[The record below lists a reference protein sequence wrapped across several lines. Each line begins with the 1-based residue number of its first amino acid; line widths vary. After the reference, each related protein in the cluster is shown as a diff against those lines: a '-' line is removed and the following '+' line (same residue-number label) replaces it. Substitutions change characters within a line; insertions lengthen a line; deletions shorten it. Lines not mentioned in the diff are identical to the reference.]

1 MFITPGSRGGRK
13 RVQES
18 ETPPPTTGELTD
30 FLRAY
35 IPSTG
40 NVDWGPPALT
50 SSTLNASGDR
60 YAYVIR
66 VPKSGVLH
74 SFEFRT
80 AAVANNPDNGI
91 RLSFQDID
99 TGTGFPDGVQDQYC
113 DITGTISATTWQVPG
128 HALTNDGSSGGTKR
142 TVTAGQRLGCVVDFV
157 SFVASDSFQ
166 VAPLTLSTRLDN
178 WYSADGSSGA
188 YAQSNATANIALKYD
203 DGTYAVLPFNW
214 MPATAVTT
222 RTFNTGSTPDE
233 RALRF
238 QVPVDCRC
246 NGAWVLMDLDNP
258 ADFILYDASSNVLAS
273 YSFVVPE
280 RINSAGRLYFV
291 FFDPTDLTRNTT
303 YRLAVKPTTGSS
315 VSVYD
320 FDVPSNAYLGAV
332 EGGIQW
338 YTSTRSDGG
347 AWSDTTTNRPWMGLA
362 LSGFID
368 SGS

>member
-13 RVQES
+13 RTVAE
-18 ETPPPTTGELTD
+18 EAAPPATGTITD
-30 FLRAY
+30 FFRGY
-35 IPSTG
+35 FPSYG
-40 NVDWGPPALT
+40 GVDYGPPALT
-50 SSTLNASGDR
+50 AATLNASGDR

-113 DITGTISATTWQVPG
+113 DITGTLSATTWQVPG
-128 HALTNDGSSGGTKR
+128 HALTDDGSSGGVKR

-157 SFVASDSFQ
+157 SFAASDSFQ

-188 YAQSNATANIALKYD
+188 YAQSNATANMVLKYD
-203 DGTYAVLPFNW
+203 DGTYATLPFNW

-222 RTFNTGSTPDE
+222 RTYNTGSTPDE

-238 QVPVDCRC
+238 QVPFDCKC
-246 NGAWVLMDLDNP
+246 DGAWALIDLDNP
-258 ADFILYDASSNVLAS
+258 CDVILYDDSNNILGS
-273 YSFVVPE
+273 YSLVVAE
-280 RINSAGRLYFV
+280 RINSAARIYLV
-291 FFDPTDLTRNTT
+291 SWAPVELTRNTT
-303 YRLAVKPTTGSS
+303 YRLSVKPTTGSS
-315 VSVYD
+315 VSIYD
-320 FDVPSNAYLGAV
+320 FDVPSNAYLAAV
-332 EGGIQW
+332 EGGIEW

-347 AWSDTTTNRPWMGLA
+347 AWSPTTTNRPWMGLA
-362 LSGFID
+362 LGGFID